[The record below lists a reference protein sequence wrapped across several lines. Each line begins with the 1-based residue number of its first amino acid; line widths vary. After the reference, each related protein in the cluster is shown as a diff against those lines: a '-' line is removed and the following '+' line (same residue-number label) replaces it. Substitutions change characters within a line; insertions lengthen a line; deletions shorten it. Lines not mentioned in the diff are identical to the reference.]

1 MSNAFLACLPYRR
14 TGGVFGRVQ
23 DDHAFVINRKYGERE
38 ARDRLIDRLIRPSLA
53 LGLGLRLGSE
63 VQRASTVSYSL
74 LR

>member
-1 MSNAFLACLPYRR
+1 MSNDSLACLPYRR

-38 ARDRLIDRLIRPSLA
+38 ARDRLIRPSLA